1 METRSILGS
10 VQRSNPNSNEQA
22 IIKTPG
28 KWKVFFFFFFFS
40 VAEKGKKKEKE
51 K

>member
-28 KWKVFFFFFFFS
+28 KWKVFCFFFFS

>member
-28 KWKVFFFFFFFS
+28 KWKVFFFFS

>member
-1 METRSILGS
+1 METPSILGS

-28 KWKVFFFFFFFS
+28 KWKIFFFLP